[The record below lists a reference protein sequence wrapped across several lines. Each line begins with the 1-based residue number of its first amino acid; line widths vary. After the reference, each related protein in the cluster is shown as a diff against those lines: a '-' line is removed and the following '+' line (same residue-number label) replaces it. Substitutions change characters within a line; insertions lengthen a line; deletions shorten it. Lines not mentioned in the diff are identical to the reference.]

1 MLETRS
7 CNFNICISKVS
18 QHFVIILFQLYGI
31 QIKYI
36 ICSCRKSKKYHHHY
50 AANSYNF
57 EDHGW
62 NGASKSLSRILQ
74 TVDDVTFQ
82 VVDVKKKHK
91 KKRRKKIRKENDSEK
106 RGDSIFI
113 IIANFLK

>member
-1 MLETRS
+1 MLGP
-7 CNFNICISKVS
+7 IISLTDLVNLSAKNSKQKRLNLKEKVEL
-18 QHFVIILFQLYGI
+18 I
-31 QIKYI
+31 
-36 ICSCRKSKKYHHHY
+36 
-50 AANSYNF
+50 

-62 NGASKSLSRILQ
+62 NGASNSLSRILQ